1 MERFLTLTLIAL
13 TMIPAVPTR
22 AGDLEDLAGK
32 WSVKKTN
39 NQGQPYN
46 QSIEVT
52 KDKFVFQLLGD
63 DGTVMLYAEGDL
75 KLEKLGPFKSVK
87 FTNIKAGLSATDTQ
101 STDAEYQSVYMITD
115 DGWTVASNFD
125 KEREQKPALDVYKK
139 VKAEEVA
146 TLVIDKLEMEKTPQ
160 SATWFFCFEATVNG
174 VKQKY
179 FVANKGYDKT
189 PVTIPL
195 ALSLPKVRKGQTCSF
210 VCQLDDVEDDV
221 CTDEIDNKSTG
232 SFTISENGS
241 QTFKPEDTW
250 RHTISWHL
258 KASDGK

>member
-1 MERFLTLTLIAL
+1 MKRFLTLTLIAL

-39 NQGQPYN
+39 NQGQPFT
-46 QSIEVT
+46 QSIEVK
-52 KDKFVFQLLGD
+52 KDKFIFQLQGD
-63 DGTVMLYAEGDL
+63 DGSVMLYAEGDL
-75 KLEKLGPFKSVK
+75 KLEKQGPFKSVK

-125 KEREQKPALDVYKK
+125 KEREQKPSLDVYKK
-139 VKAEEVA
+139 VKAEEAA
-146 TLVIDKLEMEKTPQ
+146 TLVIDKLEMAQTPQ
-160 SATWFFCFEATVNG
+160 SATWFICFEATVNG

-232 SFTISENGS
+232 SFTISEKGS

-250 RHTISWHL
+250 RYTIHWHL
-258 KASDGK
+258 QVSDAK